1 MGTSGE
7 RERSPEIKI
16 KSDNKTK
23 ANFSLCYEEN
33 KRKELKIA
41 PESIPLNALD
51 KKMLEC
57 HNNYRK
63 KHFSKELNINNELN
77 SIAEDYAKN
86 IVEKNLEIGQNIL
99 YKNDILGEN
108 IFISNKKEKEE
119 DICKNWYEEKN
130 RYNYEL
136 NSFQKETNNF
146 TQMIWSSTN
155 EVGFGCFNNDKKYC
169 YVALY
174 YPAGNIFGQF
184 KKNVNRPLN

>member
-1 MGTSGE
+1 MGASGE
-7 RERSPEIKI
+7 TKKSPEIII
-16 KSDNKTK
+16 KKDNKKET
-23 ANFSLCYEEN
+23 NFSLCYEEN
-33 KRKELKIA
+33 KRKEPKMA
-41 PESIPLNALD
+41 PESIPLND
-51 KKMLEC
+51 FNKKMLEC
-57 HNNYRK
+57 HNSYRK
-63 KHFSKELNINNELN
+63 KHSSKELNINNELN

-86 IVEKNLEIGQNIL
+86 IVEKNLNIGQNIL
-99 YKNDILGEN
+99 YKNDIVGEN
-108 IFISNKKEKEE
+108 IFISNIKEKEE

-136 NSFQKETNNF
+136 NSFQKKTNNF

-174 YPAGNIFGQF
+174 YPVGNIFGQF